1 MEAIAKIANTIPDT
15 EVRVC
20 RRLDLGDVLHQGD
33 VYLHRVA
40 DDHPRGAELGTRKVA
55 VGEGEGSNH
64 IVEGHVCVYRGAK
77 FPPAVDASW
86 ARENPDCLRPVV
98 VADEECVVTHP
109 KHSHH
114 RIPSGVYQVTY
125 QRDEA
130 TRQRVVD

>member
-1 MEAIAKIANTIPDT
+1 MEAIQKIAKSIPDT

-64 IVEGHVCVYRGAK
+64 IVEGEVEVYHGTK
-77 FPPAVDASW
+77 FPPIVIQDW
-86 ARENPDCLRPVV
+86 ALENPDCLGPVI
-98 VADEECVVTHP
+98 VAANECVLTHP
-109 KHSHH
+109 KHAHH
-114 RIPSGVYQVTY
+114 RMPAGVYQVTY

-130 TRQRVVD
+130 TKRRVAD